1 VWPEADLRIHRVD
14 FDADFDFDFDLDTV
28 AGYRAGYNSGILT
41 LPIPAKP
48 DMTDKFEQLVEIA
61 QAMVAPGKGI
71 LAIDESAGTIQK
83 RFDSVGIASTE
94 ENRRDYRSMML
105 STPGLG
111 QFISGAILFDETIR
125 QSTADGT
132 RLVDLMEQAGILPG
146 IKVDK
151 GAKALAGFEGEKVT
165 EGLDGL
171 RERLAEYV
179 ELGAKFAKWRAVITI
194 GDDIPSRACIDAN
207 AHALARYAALCQ
219 EAGIVPI
226 VEPEVLMDGDHDL
239 DTSFDVT
246 EATLKSLFQ
255 QLYEQNVMLEGT
267 VLKASMVISGSG
279 ASDRAGVDDV
289 AEATVD
295 CLLNAV
301 PASTAGVVFLSGGQ
315 GDLEATRHLD
325 AMNKMGDMPWPL
337 SFSYGRALQAECLKT
352 WAADPKANHEK
363 AQQILLHRARMN
375 GAATVGEW
383 DEDEERAG

>member
-1 VWPEADLRIHRVD
+1 
-14 FDADFDFDFDLDTV
+14 
-28 AGYRAGYNSGILT
+28 
-41 LPIPAKP
+41 
-48 DMTDKFEQLVEIA
+48 MTDKLEQLVETA

-71 LAIDESAGTIQK
+71 LAIDESSGTIKK
-83 RFDSVGIASTE
+83 RFDGVGVESTE
-94 ENRRDYRSMML
+94 DNRLDYRSMML
-105 STPGLG
+105 TTPDLG

-125 QSTADGT
+125 QKLPDGT
-132 RLVDLMEQAGILPG
+132 PLARAMEDAGILPG
-146 IKVDK
+146 IKVDA
-151 GAKALAGFEGEKVT
+151 GAKAMAGFEGEKIT

-179 ELGAKFAKWRAVITI
+179 ELGARFCKWRAVITI

-219 EAGIVPI
+219 EAGLVPI

-255 QLYEQNVMLEGT
+255 QLYEQNVILE
-267 VLKASMVISGSG
+267 
-279 ASDRAGVDDV
+279 AGIEEV
-289 AEATVD
+289 AEATID

-301 PASTAGVVFLSGGQ
+301 PAACAGVVFLSGGQ
-315 GDLEATRHLD
+315 GDVEATMHLD

-352 WAADPKANHEK
+352 WAADPKGNREK
-363 AQQILLHRARMN
+363 AQQVLLHRARMN
-375 GAATVGEW
+375 GAAALGEW
-383 DEDEERAG
+383 DEEEENG